1 MISCY
6 TSPSPRAQ
14 KLIPALG
21 FFLAA
26 TISAQAALT
35 IDSASWT
42 NALGSASNSGLSAT
56 GITWGNNTNTGATS
70 GNVDNCAIYAIIDGD
85 TGTAGN
91 QNFTLGLG
99 ETLTFAGTA
108 ELKSVTGTDGTI
120 QFRFGLFDVNGS
132 ANVNGWLG
140 YFAANTTIST
150 QSGGGV
156 YERILNNTNAYYSS
170 LSGNAV
176 LASGAA
182 ATPVAGARLTNDT
195 YSMSLSFTRA
205 TATSLSISSSMIRT
219 TGGNNY
225 VSVNNYTDSSVNS
238 FNFNRLGFL
247 AGSGLD
253 ADQVV
258 LSNLSLT
265 AIPEPSSFAAL
276 AGLGAIGLVASRRR
290 RSVR

>member
-1 MISCY
+1 
-6 TSPSPRAQ
+6 
-14 KLIPALG
+14 LIPALG

-35 IDSASWT
+35 IDSTSWT
-42 NALGSASNSGLSAT
+42 NALGTASNSGLSAT
-56 GITWGNNTNTGATS
+56 GINWGNNASNNA
-70 GNVDNCAIYAIIDGD
+70 DNSAIYAIIDGD
-85 TGTAGN
+85 TGTSGN
-91 QNFTLGLG
+91 QNFTLGVG
-99 ETLTFAGTA
+99 ETLTFAGSA
-108 ELKSVTGTDGTI
+108 QLRGVTGTDGTI

-132 ANVNGWLG
+132 ANANDWLG

-156 YERILNNTNAYYSS
+156 YERNSPATGAFYS
-170 LSGNAV
+170 GTGAT

>member
-1 MISCY
+1 MISHY
-6 TSPSPRAQ
+6 TSTSPRAQ

-35 IDSASWT
+35 IDSTSWT
-42 NALGSASNSGLSAT
+42 NALGTAANSGLSAT
-56 GITWGNNTNTGATS
+56 GITWGNNTAN
-70 GNVDNCAIYAIIDGD
+70 NVDNCAIYAIIDGD
-85 TGTAGN
+85 TGTVGN

-120 QFRFGLFDVNGS
+120 QFRFGLFDVNGQS
-132 ANVNGWLG
+132 GVNGWLG

-225 VSVNNYTDSSVNS
+225 VSVDNYIDNSVNS
-238 FNFNRLGFL
+238 FTFNRLGFL

-253 ADQVV
+253 ADQII

-265 AIPEPSSFAAL
+265 VIPEPSSFAAL

>member
-1 MISCY
+1 MISHY
-6 TSPSPRAQ
+6 TSTSPRAQ

-42 NALGSASNSGLSAT
+42 NALGTAANSGLSAT
-56 GITWGNNTNTGATS
+56 GITWGNNTANNA
-70 GNVDNCAIYAIIDGD
+70 DNSAIYAIIDGD

-120 QFRFGLFDVNGS
+120 QFRFGLFDVNGQS
-132 ANVNGWLG
+132 DVNGWLG

-225 VSVNNYTDSSVNS
+225 VSVDNYIDNSVNS
-238 FNFNRLGFL
+238 FTFNRLGFL

-253 ADQVV
+253 ADQII

-265 AIPEPSSFAAL
+265 VIPEPSSFAAL